1 MNNTLKHLAIIMD
14 GNGRWARLQNKA
26 RAYGHKKG
34 VKTLKDITIY
44 CANKKLECLT
54 LYAFSTENWK
64 RPKSEVDFLMKMLK
78 KYLKDERPTYLN
90 NHIRFKAIG
99 DLEGFSKELKDTILQ
114 LEEDTKHFKDFTQV
128 LALNYGSKNELTRA
142 FKSLL
147 ETPPQSTKILGSTKN
162 LENLEQEISRRLDTH
177 DLPEVD
183 LLLRTGGEMRLSNFL
198 LWQSSYA
205 ELFFTPILWPDF
217 TPKDLENII
226 SDFYKRVR
234 KFGELKC

>member
-1 MNNTLKHLAIIMD
+1 MDNTLKHLAIIMD
-14 GNGRWARLQNKA
+14 GNGRWAKLKNKA
-26 RAYGHKKG
+26 RVYGHKKG
-34 VKTLKDITIY
+34 VKTLKDITIW
-44 CANKKLECLT
+44 CANHKLECLT

-78 KYLKDERPTYLN
+78 KYLKDERSTYLDN
-90 NHIRFKAIG
+90 NIRFKAIG
-99 DLEGFSKELKDTILQ
+99 DLEGFSKELRDTILQ
-114 LEEDTKHFKDFTQV
+114 LENDTRHFKDFTQV
-128 LALNYGSKNELTRA
+128 LALNYGSKNEISRA

-147 ETPPQSTKILGSTKN
+147 ESPPSNISL
-162 LENLEQEISRRLDTH
+162 LERLEDEISNRLDTR

>member
-1 MNNTLKHLAIIMD
+1 MD
-14 GNGRWARLQNKA
+14 GNGRWAKLKNKA
-26 RAYGHKKG
+26 RVYGHKKG
-34 VKTLKDITIY
+34 VKTLKDITIW
-44 CANKKLECLT
+44 CANHKLECLT

-78 KYLKDERPTYLN
+78 KYLKDERSTYLDN
-90 NHIRFKAIG
+90 NIRFKAIG
-99 DLEGFSKELKDTILQ
+99 DLEGFSKELRDTILQ
-114 LEEDTKHFKDFTQV
+114 LENDTRHFKDFTQV
-128 LALNYGSKNELTRA
+128 LALNYGSKNELSRA

-147 ETPPQSTKILGSTKN
+147 ESPPSHISLLES
-162 LENLEQEISRRLDTH
+162 LENEISIESLENEISNRLDTR

>member
-1 MNNTLKHLAIIMD
+1 MDSTLKHLAIIMD
-14 GNGRWARLQNKA
+14 GNGRWAKLKNKA

-34 VKTLKDITIY
+34 VKTLKDITIW
-44 CANKKLECLT
+44 CANHKLECLT

-78 KYLKDERPTYLN
+78 KYLKDERSTYLDN
-90 NHIRFKAIG
+90 NIRFRAIG
-99 DLEGFSKELKDTILQ
+99 DLEGFSKELRDTILQ
-114 LEEDTKHFKDFTQV
+114 LESDTRHFKDFTQV
-128 LALNYGSKNELTRA
+128 LALNYGSKNELSRA

-147 ETPPQSTKILGSTKN
+147 ESPPSHINNNNIES
-162 LENLEQEISRRLDTH
+162 LENEISHRLDTH